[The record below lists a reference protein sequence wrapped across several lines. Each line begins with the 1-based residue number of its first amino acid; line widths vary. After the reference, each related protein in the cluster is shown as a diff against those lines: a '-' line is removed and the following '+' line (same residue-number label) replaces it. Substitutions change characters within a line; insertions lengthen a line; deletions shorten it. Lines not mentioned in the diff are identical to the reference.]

1 MSKTLVITNDFPPQE
16 GGIETFVIEVLKCFP
31 SEDIVVYTSAA
42 EGAAQYDASLPFPVI
57 RDHTKVLLPTKRVT
71 ERAISLAKEHGC
83 DRVWFGAAAPLAFM
97 AKHLRA
103 AGIKRIVATSHGHE
117 IWWARIP
124 GARAALRRI
133 GRDTDVV
140 TFLGEYTRSKIAPG
154 LGKQAFLSRLV
165 PGAHASD
172 FGKEIDRQ
180 VITDLK
186 NEYGLTGKKV
196 IVCVSRLVK
205 RKGQDVLIKA
215 MPQILEQI
223 PDAVLVIVG
232 RGPYEQDLRKLAAK
246 TSESVV
252 ITGGVPYEQL
262 IDFYAAADIFAMPT
276 RTRLMGL
283 EAEGLGIVFLE
294 ASASR
299 LPVIAGD
306 SGGAPDAV
314 LEGITGYVV
323 DGTNV
328 DEVATKIIETLQDP
342 NARQMG
348 IAGRKWVEE
357 HWSWEGSAQRLQR
370 MLDPEVPLSKIDD

>member
-31 SEDIVVYTSAA
+31 SQDVVVYTSAA
-42 EGAAQYDASLPFPVI
+42 EGAAEYDAALPFPVI
-57 RDHTKVLLPTKRVT
+57 RDQTKVLLPTKRVT
-71 ERAISLAKEHGC
+71 ERAIAIAKEHGC

-124 GARAALRRI
+124 GARTALRRI

-172 FGKEIDRQ
+172 FGKDIDPQ

-186 NEYGLTGKKV
+186 DEYGLTGKKV

-223 PDAVLVIVG
+223 PDAILVIVG

-246 TSESVV
+246 TSTSVV
-252 ITGGVPYEQL
+252 ITGGVPYDQL
-262 IDFYAAADIFAMPT
+262 INFYAAADIFAMPT
-276 RTRLMGL
+276 RNRLMGL

-314 LEGITGYVV
+314 LEGVTGYVV
-323 DGTNV
+323 DGTDVN
-328 DEVATKIIETLQDP
+328 EVASKIIDTLNDP
-342 NARQMG
+342 NAKQMG
-348 IAGRKWVEE
+348 LAGRKWVEE
-357 HWSWEGSAQRLQR
+357 EWSWEGSAQRLQR
-370 MLDPEVPLSKIDD
+370 MLDPEVPLSKIDG

>member
-1 MSKTLVITNDFPPQE
+1 MITNDFPPQE

-31 SEDIVVYTSAA
+31 SQDVVVYTSAA
-42 EGAAQYDASLPFPVI
+42 EGAAEYDAALPFPVI
-57 RDHTKVLLPTKRVT
+57 RDQTKVLLPTKRVT
-71 ERAISLAKEHGC
+71 ERAIAIAKEHGC

-124 GARAALRRI
+124 GARTALRRI

-172 FGKEIDRQ
+172 FGKDIDPQ

-186 NEYGLTGKKV
+186 DEYGLTGKKV

-223 PDAVLVIVG
+223 PDAILVIVG

-246 TSESVV
+246 TSTSVV
-252 ITGGVPYEQL
+252 ITGGVPYDQL
-262 IDFYAAADIFAMPT
+262 INFYAAADIFAMPT
-276 RTRLMGL
+276 RNRLMGL

-314 LEGITGYVV
+314 LEGVTGYVV
-323 DGTNV
+323 DGTDVN
-328 DEVATKIIETLQDP
+328 EVASKIIDTLNDP
-342 NARQMG
+342 NAKQMG
-348 IAGRKWVEE
+348 LAGRKWVEE
-357 HWSWEGSAQRLQR
+357 EWSWEGSAQRLQR
-370 MLDPEVPLSKIDD
+370 MLDPEVPLSKIDG

>member
-31 SEDIVVYTSAA
+31 SQDVVVYTSAA
-42 EGAAQYDASLPFPVI
+42 EGAPEYDAALPFPVI
-57 RDHTKVLLPTKRVT
+57 RDQTKVLLPTKRVT
-71 ERAISLAKEHGC
+71 ERAIAVAKEYGC

-154 LGKQAFLSRLV
+154 LGKQAFLARLV
-165 PGAHASD
+165 PGAHAND
-172 FGKEIDRQ
+172 FGKDIDPQ

-186 NEYGLTGKKV
+186 NQYGLAGKKV

-223 PDAVLVIVG
+223 PDAILVIVG
-232 RGPYEQDLRKLAAK
+232 RGPYEQELRKLAAK
-246 TSESVV
+246 TSDSVV
-252 ITGGVPYEQL
+252 ITGGVPYDQL
-262 IDFYAAADIFAMPT
+262 INFYAAADIFAMPT
-276 RTRLMGL
+276 RNRLMGL

-314 LEGITGYVV
+314 LEGVTGYVV
-323 DGTNV
+323 DGTNI
-328 DEVATKIIETLQDP
+328 DEVATKIIDTLQDP
-342 NARQMG
+342 NAKQMG
-348 IAGRKWVEE
+348 LAGRQWVKEQ
-357 HWSWEGSAQRLQR
+357 WSWEGSAQRLQR
-370 MLDPEVPLSKIDD
+370 MLDPGVPLSKIDG

>member
-1 MSKTLVITNDFPPQE
+1 MSKTLVITNDFPPQQ

-31 SEDIVVYTSAA
+31 TDELVVYTSSAPGA
-42 EGAAQYDASLPFPVI
+42 EEYDATLPFPVI
-57 RDHTKVLLPTKRVT
+57 RDRTATLLPSKRVT
-71 ERAISLAKEHGC
+71 QQAIEIAKEHGC
-83 DRVWFGAAAPLAFM
+83 DRVWFGAAAPLAVM
-97 AKHLRA
+97 SKHLRA

-140 TFLGEYTRSKIAPG
+140 TYLGEYTRSKIAPG

-172 FGKEIDRQ
+172 FGKEIAPQ

-186 NEYGLTGKKV
+186 EEYGLTGKRV

-205 RKGQDVLIKA
+205 RKGQDILIKA
-215 MPQILEQI
+215 MPQILKEI

-232 RGPYEQDLRKLAAK
+232 RGPYEEDLRKLAAR
-246 TSESVV
+246 TSQSVV
-252 ITGGVPYEQL
+252 ITGGLPYDQL
-262 IDFYAAADIFAMPT
+262 INFYAAADIFAMPT
-276 RTRLMGL
+276 RTRMMGL

-323 DGTNV
+323 DGTNI
-328 DEVATKIIETLQDP
+328 DDVANKIIETLQDP
-342 NARQMG
+342 NAQQMG
-348 IAGRKWVEE
+348 LAGREWVEKE
-357 HWSWEGSAQRLQR
+357 WSWEGSAQRLRR
-370 MLDPEVPLSKIDD
+370 MLDPDVPLSQIDR